1 MKISHVIWDWNGTLV
16 NDADLCVEIVNE
28 LLVEFDQKPINI
40 KFYLENFE
48 LPVKKFYRKIGLP
61 TTLDLY
67 DYLSNNFIQS
77 YREKYVRCQLQIGAL
92 KCIYKLCSFNI
103 TQSVLSA
110 GMQSDLDIFIKHF
123 QLTKYFKT
131 INGVNDIHANG
142 KLDLGIR
149 HVNQISCHKS
159 KILLIGDTL
168 HDAEIAQD
176 IGVKCLLY
184 SGGHNSKLL
193 LRESRFP
200 IINTLSEVLPFLIS

>member
-40 KFYLENFE
+40 KFYLDNFE
-48 LPVKKFYRKIGLP
+48 FPVKNFYRKIGLP
-61 TTLDLY
+61 TTLKLY
-67 DYLSNNFIQS
+67 DYLSNKFIQS
-77 YREKYVRCQLQIGAL
+77 YRERYILCQLQLGTL
-92 KCIYKLCSFNI
+92 KCISKLCSFNI
-103 TQSVLSA
+103 SQSVLSA

-123 QLTKYFKT
+123 QLTKYFNT
-131 INGVNDIHANG
+131 VNGVNDIHASG

-149 HVNQISCHKS
+149 HVNQISSHKS
-159 KILLIGDTL
+159 QILLIGDTL
-168 HDAEIAQD
+168 HDAEIAQN

-193 LRESRFP
+193 LRQSGFP
-200 IINTLSEVLPFLIS
+200 IIHTLSEVLPFLIS